1 LRKGE
6 NNEDPESMAY
16 RKIPPMKSS
25 HFPYLKRGD
34 DVLPLNPLEG
44 FEEDSES
51 KNLSESQ
58 SPLPMIEHNF

>member
-1 LRKGE
+1 
-6 NNEDPESMAY
+6 MAY
-16 RKIPPMKSS
+16 RKIPPMKFS
-25 HFPYLKRGD
+25 HFPYLKKGD